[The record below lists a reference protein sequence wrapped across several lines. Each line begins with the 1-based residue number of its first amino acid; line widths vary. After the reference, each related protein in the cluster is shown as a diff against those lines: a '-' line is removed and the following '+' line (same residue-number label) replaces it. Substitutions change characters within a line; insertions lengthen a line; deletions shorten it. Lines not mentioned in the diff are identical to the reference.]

1 MTLFCLGYKSNQILI
16 LILIGSNSAS
26 LSLQYYLSIAKGMQ
40 KKILIPIDFRI
51 ESLNTLKYALE
62 ERKQE
67 KSTIILMYSAYISD
81 SITELLFYDPAK
93 ITKALASTDFN
104 DAIAIISNTYE
115 SSLHSIE
122 IELFNGINKNAFLNF
137 YEAHGIDLIY
147 LPKDYCLKP
156 HKNGFDPIPLIK
168 KSNVEYKE
176 VAWASDRPTTN
187 KDALTQLFK

>member
-1 MTLFCLGYKSNQILI
+1 MTLFCLGFKSNQILI

-81 SITELLFYDPAK
+81 SITDLLFYDPAK

-122 IELFNGINKNAFLNF
+122 IELFNGINKNK
-137 YEAHGIDLIY
+137 HSIY
-147 LPKDYCLKP
+147 WNIYYIRKVEIIELLSGKIYIVDILPLEKSDY
-156 HKNGFDPIPLIK
+156 
-168 KSNVEYKE
+168 KSITQSRYFFKWKE
-176 VAWASDRPTTN
+176 ELEFPQS
-187 KDALTQLFK
+187 